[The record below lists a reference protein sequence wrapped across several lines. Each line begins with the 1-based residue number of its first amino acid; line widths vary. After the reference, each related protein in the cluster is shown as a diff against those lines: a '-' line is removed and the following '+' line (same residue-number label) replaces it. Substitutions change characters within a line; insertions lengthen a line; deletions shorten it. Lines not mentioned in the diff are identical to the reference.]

1 MASTTTVRLG
11 RRPASSFTVFVRRW
25 LRPPSRRL
33 DLARYPLPIIPLPP
47 SRRFAMRDVTYWP
60 LSRTQRSL
68 EPPRHART
76 VILNTCL
83 PPHRLLGVVERP
95 PAPKRATH
103 PFSQTLFTLV
113 TIMGCDLWLVRRL
126 SSSGRLCAALGVTCS
141 RCSRSWPGATQSK
154 RPRSSSRLRRV
165 RGTLICWLQT

>member
-1 MASTTTVRLG
+1 
-11 RRPASSFTVFVRRW
+11 
-25 LRPPSRRL
+25 
-33 DLARYPLPIIPLPP
+33 
-47 SRRFAMRDVTYWP
+47 MRDVTYWP

-103 PFSQTLFTLV
+103 PFSQNPLHTRDNQGLRPLAGPATFFIWALV
-113 TIMGCDLWLVRRL
+113 C
-126 SSSGRLCAALGVTCS
+126 
-141 RCSRSWPGATQSK
+141 
-154 RPRSSSRLRRV
+154 SSRV
-165 RGTLICWLQT
+165 DLQ